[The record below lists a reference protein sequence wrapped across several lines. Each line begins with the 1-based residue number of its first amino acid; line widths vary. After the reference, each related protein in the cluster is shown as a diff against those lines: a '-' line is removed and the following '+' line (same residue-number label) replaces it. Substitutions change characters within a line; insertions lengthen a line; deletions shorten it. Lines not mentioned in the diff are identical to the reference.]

1 MLQRWHGWGAAPQL
15 FDRAE
20 YSEDRARLKMLLGPV
35 GFAAAARTTLN
46 AHYTDPRIVRPMWA
60 ALADLGVVEGT
71 VLEPG
76 CGRGS
81 FLAEAPDGYRV
92 VGAEL
97 DPATARVAQM
107 LADPRHLVVQA
118 DFAEKRLNPGIL
130 SASIGNV
137 PFGRYALFDPEHNPR
152 RRLPIH
158 DHFVLK
164 AVSALAPGGVAVLVT
179 SRYTLDKLD
188 GSARAAIGEHADFL
202 GAVRLPGTAH
212 QAEAGTQV
220 VTDIVV
226 LRARHAGDAPHHAPG
241 WDKPPTEITAW
252 AGRDLEHPVRL
263 SRYYVAHPE
272 QILGTVA
279 SGWGLHGIELLV
291 TSQDGDLESA
301 LRAAIGRVAARSPS
315 IQPVIPAG
323 ASPLEVIGPEAVA
336 PGPVGRIERTETGSF
351 VRLAPDGWE
360 AHDPPKAQ
368 RTELVALVRL
378 RDLASD
384 LVTLEARPG
393 AGDDLLDET
402 RAELRSGWEAYVR
415 RWGPVNRV
423 KVSDSGSRSY
433 PRMGGFRRDPGWP
446 RVAALE
452 LYDEAAGRAMPASL
466 LERRLVAATEPPTTV
481 DDPDDALAVCIQQM
495 GRVDADYLGEL
506 LGRSPDEAVRLLA
519 DRVYLDPNSREWVVA
534 EEYLSGNVRVKLQQA
549 ERAAESDPSMERNAA
564 ALRGLVPRDVTADEL
579 TGTLGAPWIGPA
591 LVQDF
596 ARDLCPSVQGADEI
610 TVACSE
616 TSGSWSVNASSW
628 VRDRMSADHE
638 FGLKRFDAL
647 RLLESALNGRSP
659 VVTMPGPD
667 GKAIADPDST
677 AQAVD
682 LAADLGDRFDTW
694 LLHQD
699 PQRSEAA
706 VRVFNDRFN
715 AHVARTYAV
724 AAQAISAEGLRSD
737 FQLRPHQRQAI
748 ARMVYG
754 GNSLLAHPV
763 GAGKTAEMIVGAME
777 LRRLGVIRR
786 PCFVVPNHML
796 TQFAS
801 DIVRLYPAAEVLAI
815 DKDDVNAGRRAEFAA
830 RVRSHDWHAVVITHS
845 SFRRWPVSPD
855 VEASVVDAKVAALQA
870 DIDRL
875 AAETGVEG
883 GAANTLTKRVE
894 RRKANY
900 TGHLKELRAA
910 REASRDDHEF
920 FFDEAGIDYLAVD
933 EAHEFKNADITSS
946 ASRLRGV
953 PVGDASIQAED
964 LAAKLH
970 WLRENRS
977 GRPYVTFATA
987 TPVSNTA
994 AELWVMARYLRPDLL
1009 EELGISAFDSFR
1021 LAFCD
1026 TISAME
1032 LDATGVRFRRIER
1045 LSRYKNLPELARW
1058 WGEFTDVVTI
1068 DDLDLPRP
1076 TLAGGERRVV
1086 LVERSPELAWFME
1099 HELTERA
1106 DAIRGGAVRPDE
1118 DNFLKLSS
1126 HARMASFDWETFRGD
1141 RIDPQYSI
1149 LAAAADRIA
1158 DVYQRHHDQTYPTPS
1173 GNLHPRPGALQ
1184 LVFSDLGTPKAG
1196 VAGTAYDRLRALL
1209 VDRGVPAEQ
1218 IGFIHDH
1225 SQSDDAKARFFAACR
1240 EGRIAVAVSSTPKM
1254 GIGTNVQDRL
1264 LALHHLDCPW
1274 RPSDIEQRE
1283 GRILRQGNLN
1293 PEVEIYAYA
1302 TKQSF
1307 AVHGWQTIER
1317 KASFIGQ
1324 LMRADPNG
1332 PRVLEPDDA
1341 EALAYGQIKAIA
1353 TGDPDFLQLATLED
1367 EVARLERLHRSHH
1380 QENAGLNRRRRSLAD
1395 DIARTEYKIDRLQPH
1410 AETIRELLAKGQ
1422 PFHLVI
1428 GQQVWDS
1435 RAEAAKVLSYKL
1447 RRHPIMQVAY
1457 IEGTTIQVGW
1467 RPDPGGA
1474 SGYLDLNAVYASV
1487 QVTDTRPAALLGDVT
1502 RIINRVRDAP
1512 EALDQLV
1519 DAILPDLRSQ
1529 LARTES
1535 KVDRPFAHS
1544 DELHDARGRLTQLR
1558 QLLEERYSDASMPI
1572 PPPTSAVVDQAAAMR
1587 QRLESVT
1594 SRPQADLSR

>member
-1 MLQRWHGWGAAPQL
+1 
-15 FDRAE
+15 
-20 YSEDRARLKMLLGPV
+20 
-35 GFAAAARTTLN
+35 
-46 AHYTDPRIVRPMWA
+46 
-60 ALADLGVVEGT
+60 
-71 VLEPG
+71 
-76 CGRGS
+76 
-81 FLAEAPDGYRV
+81 
-92 VGAEL
+92 
-97 DPATARVAQM
+97 
-107 LADPRHLVVQA
+107 
-118 DFAEKRLNPGIL
+118 
-130 SASIGNV
+130 
-137 PFGRYALFDPEHNPR
+137 
-152 RRLPIH
+152 
-158 DHFVLK
+158 
-164 AVSALAPGGVAVLVT
+164 
-179 SRYTLDKLD
+179 
-188 GSARAAIGEHADFL
+188 
-202 GAVRLPGTAH
+202 
-212 QAEAGTQV
+212 
-220 VTDIVV
+220 
-226 LRARHAGDAPHHAPG
+226 
-241 WDKPPTEITAW
+241 
-252 AGRDLEHPVRL
+252 
-263 SRYYVAHPE
+263 
-272 QILGTVA
+272 
-279 SGWGLHGIELLV
+279 
-291 TSQDGDLESA
+291 
-301 LRAAIGRVAARSPS
+301 
-315 IQPVIPAG
+315 
-323 ASPLEVIGPEAVA
+323 
-336 PGPVGRIERTETGSF
+336 
-351 VRLAPDGWE
+351 
-360 AHDPPKAQ
+360 
-368 RTELVALVRL
+368 
-378 RDLASD
+378 
-384 LVTLEARPG
+384 
-393 AGDDLLDET
+393 
-402 RAELRSGWEAYVR
+402 
-415 RWGPVNRV
+415 
-423 KVSDSGSRSY
+423 
-433 PRMGGFRRDPGWP
+433 MGGFRRDPGWP

-452 LYDEAAGRAMPASL
+452 LYDEAAGRAVPASL
-466 LERRLVAATEPPTTV
+466 LERRLVEAAEPPATV
-481 DDPDDALAVCIQQM
+481 DDPDDALAVCIQQL
-495 GRVDADYLGEL
+495 GRVDAGYLGEL
-506 LGRSPDEAVRLLA
+506 LGRDPDDAVGLLG
-519 DRVYLDPNSREWVVA
+519 DRVYLDPTTSDWVVA
-534 EEYLSGNVRVKLQQA
+534 EEYLSGNVRVKLREAEQA
-549 ERAAESDPSMERNAA
+549 IEGDPSMQRNAT
-564 ALRGLVPRDVTADEL
+564 ALQEVVPRDVTADEL
-579 TGTLGAPWIGPA
+579 AGTLGAPWIDPA
-591 LVQDF
+591 LIQAF
-596 ARDLCPSVQGADEI
+596 ARDLCPSVQGALEI
-610 TVACSE
+610 SVARSE

-659 VVTMPGPD
+659 VVTMLDPD
-667 GKAIADPDST
+667 GNTVADPDST

-715 AHVARTYAV
+715 AHVPRTYAV
-724 AAQAISAEGLRSD
+724 AAGAISAEGLRSD
-737 FQLRPHQRQAI
+737 FHLRPHQRQAI

-754 GNSLLAHPV
+754 GNALLAHPV

-796 TQFAS
+796 TQYAS
-801 DIVRLYPAAEVLAI
+801 DIVQLYPAAEVLAI

-855 VEASVVDAKVAALQA
+855 VEASVMDAKVAALQA

-875 AAETGVEG
+875 TAEQGAEG
-883 GAANTLTKRVE
+883 GAATTLTKRVE

-900 TGHLKELRAA
+900 TEHLKKLRAA

-920 FFDEAGIDYLAVD
+920 FFDRAGIDYLAVD

-953 PVGDASIQAED
+953 PVGDASIQAGD
-964 LAAKLH
+964 LGAKLH
-970 WLRENRS
+970 WLRESRP

-994 AELWVMARYLRPDLL
+994 AELWIMARYLRPDLL

-1026 TISAME
+1026 TVSAME

-1076 TLAGGERRVV
+1076 TLVGGERRVV

-1106 DAIRGGAVRPDE
+1106 DAIRGGAVLPDE

-1126 HARMASFDWETFRGD
+1126 HARLASFDWETFRGD
-1141 RIDPQYSI
+1141 RIDPEYSI
-1149 LAAAADRIA
+1149 LVAAADRIA
-1158 DVYQRHHDQTYPTPS
+1158 DIYQRHHDQTYLTPN

-1184 LVFSDLGTPKAG
+1184 LVFSDLGTPKSG
-1196 VAGTAYDRLRALL
+1196 VAGTAYDRLKDLL
-1209 VDRGVPAEQ
+1209 AERGVPAGQ

-1240 EGRIAVAVSSTPKM
+1240 DGRIAVAVSSTPKM

-1307 AVHGWQTIER
+1307 AVHGWQTVER

-1353 TGDPDFLQLATLED
+1353 TGDPDFLRLATLED

-1395 DIARTEYKIDRLQPH
+1395 DIYRTEHKIERLRPH
-1410 AETIRELLAKGQ
+1410 ADAIRDLQAKGQ
-1422 PFHLVI
+1422 PLHLVM
-1428 GQQVWDS
+1428 GQQVWDN
-1435 RAEAAKVLSYKL
+1435 RAEAAKVLAYKL
-1447 RRHPIMQVAY
+1447 RRHPIAQVAY
-1457 IEGTTIQVGW
+1457 IDGTTIQVAW

-1474 SGYLDLNAVYASV
+1474 SGCLDLSAIYAVV
-1487 QVTDTRPAALLGDVT
+1487 EVTDTRPAALLGDVT
-1502 RIINRVRDAP
+1502 RTINRVRDVP
-1512 EALDQLV
+1512 EALKQLV
-1519 DAILPDLRSQ
+1519 DVALPDLRSQ

-1535 KVDRPFAHS
+1535 KVDRPFAHG
-1544 DELHDARGRLTQLR
+1544 DELHDARSRLAHLR
-1558 QLLEERYSDASMPI
+1558 KLLEDRYSDASALT

-1587 QRLESVT
+1587 QRLESVA
-1594 SRPQADLSR
+1594 SQPPADLAR